1 VILLALIVILAT
13 SACAG
18 SINSPVT
25 AVTLDNGLKVLIQED
40 HSTDLVAVDI
50 WIKAGSIY
58 ETPETNGVTHF
69 IEHLLFKATEKRAS
83 GQVDME
89 IESIGASLEA
99 RTSKDWTH
107 YFTVVARSYLD
118 KSLDIMADIITSPKF
133 EPSDIEHERRVIMD
147 EIARRSSNP
156 IDILQDLVFNAAYK
170 SHPYR
175 LPVEGTKDSVYNI
188 TRETITDFY
197 NRFYV
202 PQNITIVLVGDITP
216 DDAVAAVKKVF
227 SGFKNKPIQQTAI
240 QQEPPRTEQV
250 RKTINRNTKLTYLGI
265 AFPAPSIKDRPDVYA
280 MDLLMSYLGSGYQ
293 SWLSAELKDTQ
304 KLAVEAS
311 SDYLTQKDP
320 GLAIITI
327 ATETGKAEKA
337 EQAVFA
343 KIADIKANGLSE
355 FDLDRARRSL
365 EGGFAFDVET
375 FAGRATTLGFY
386 ESMDSYQFAQTYIEN
401 IRKVT
406 PEDIRALAEK
416 YLDPNK
422 AVVVTLGP

>member
-1 VILLALIVILAT
+1 MLAVVAVLAA

-18 SINSPVT
+18 SINSPIT
-25 AVTLDNGLKVLIQED
+25 AVTLDNGLKVLVQED
-40 HSTDLVAVDI
+40 HSTYLVAVDI
-50 WIKAGSIY
+50 WIKAGSIN
-58 ETPETNGVTHF
+58 ETAETNGVSHF

-107 YFTVVARSYLD
+107 CFTVVARRYLD
-118 KSLDIMADIITSPKF
+118 KSLDIMADVITGPKF
-133 EPSDIEHERRVIMD
+133 EPGDIEHERRVITD
-147 EIARRSSNP
+147 EIARRSSDP
-156 IDILQDLVFNAAYK
+156 IDVLQDLIFNAAYK

-175 LPVEGTKDSVYNI
+175 MPVEGTKDSVSSI
-188 TRETITDFY
+188 TRDSITDFY
-197 NRFYV
+197 NRLYV
-202 PQNITIVLVGDITP
+202 PQNMTIVLVGDITP

-227 SGFKNKPIQQTAI
+227 TGLKDKPIQQAAI
-240 QQEPPRTEQV
+240 PRESARTEQV

-280 MDLLMSYLGSGYQ
+280 MDLFMSYLGIGYQ
-293 SWLSAELKDTQ
+293 SWLSVELKDTQ

-311 SDYLTQKDP
+311 GDFLTQKDP

-327 ATETGKAEKA
+327 ATETAKVEKA
-337 EQAVFA
+337 EQEVFA
-343 KIADIKANGLSE
+343 KIADIKANGISE
-355 FDLDRARRSL
+355 SDLARAKRSL

-375 FAGRATTLGFY
+375 FTGRATTLGFY
-386 ESMDSYQFAQTYIEN
+386 EATDRYQFAQAYIEN

-406 PEDIRALAEK
+406 PADIRALAEK